1 MIQPVRLPSDVPA
14 STDDEMPAEEL
25 SDAVLRQLLPR
36 LRRFALRLTRDPA
49 SADDL
54 VQSALERAL
63 TRWRGRRSQGDVRA
77 WLFTIL
83 YRQFLDSQ
91 RRSRRYARLLSW
103 FSGSEAAAPSAAP
116 SAERAVIARS
126 SLDVFER
133 LPEAQRTLL
142 WLVSVEGMSYKA
154 VADMLD
160 VPLGTVMSRLS
171 RARSALRELH
181 EGQAGGSRLR
191 IMK

>member
-1 MIQPVRLPSDVPA
+1 MIRPVPLPVSAPA
-14 STDDEMPAEEL
+14 PTDDDAPPADEL

-36 LRRFALRLTRDPA
+36 LRRFALRLTREPA
-49 SADDL
+49 AADDL
-54 VQSALERAL
+54 VQATLERAL
-63 TRWRGRRSQGDVRA
+63 TRWGSRRPQGDIRA

-91 RRSRRYARLLSW
+91 RRMRRHSRLLEW
-103 FSGSEAAAPSAAP
+103 FAGADAAAPS
-116 SAERAVIARS
+116 SERQALARA
-126 SLDVFER
+126 SLATFEL

-142 WLVSVEGMSYKA
+142 WLVCVEGLSYKA
-154 VADMLD
+154 VADLFE

-171 RARSALRELH
+171 RARSALRDLN
-181 EGQAGGSRLR
+181 EGQTGAAHLR

>member
-1 MIQPVRLPSDVPA
+1 MDGPV
-14 STDDEMPAEEL
+14 STDDDALQADEL

-54 VQSALERAL
+54 VQSTLERAL
-63 TRWRGRRSQGDVRA
+63 TRWPGRRPQGNVRA

-91 RRSRRYARLLSW
+91 RRSRRYARLLDW
-103 FSGSEAAAPSAAP
+103 FTGSDAAAP
-116 SAERAVIARS
+116 SAEREVIARS

-142 WLVSVEGMSYKA
+142 WLVCVEGLSYKA
-154 VADMLD
+154 VADLFG

-171 RARSALRELH
+171 RARSALRDLN
-181 EGQAGGSRLR
+181 EGQAGEAHLR
-191 IMK
+191 ILK

>member
-1 MIQPVRLPSDVPA
+1 MIRPVRLPMHDPV
-14 STDDEMPAEEL
+14 STDDDALQADEL

-36 LRRFALRLTRDPA
+36 LRRFALRLTRDPV

-54 VQSALERAL
+54 VQSTLERAL
-63 TRWRGRRSQGDVRA
+63 TRWRGRRPQGNVRA

-91 RRSRRYARLLSW
+91 RRSRRYARLLDW
-103 FSGSEAAAPSAAP
+103 FAGSDAAAP
-116 SAERAVIARS
+116 SAEREVIARS

-142 WLVSVEGMSYKA
+142 WLVCVEGMSYKA
-154 VADMLD
+154 VADLFD

-171 RARSALRELH
+171 RARSALRDLN
-181 EGQAGGSRLR
+181 EGQAGEAHLR
-191 IMK
+191 ILK

>member
-1 MIQPVRLPSDVPA
+1 MQ
-14 STDDEMPAEEL
+14 AEEL

-54 VQSALERAL
+54 VQATLERAL
-63 TRWRGRRSQGDVRA
+63 TRWPSRRPQGNIRA

-83 YRQFLDSQ
+83 YRQFLDTQ
-91 RRSRRYARLLSW
+91 RRARRYARLMEW
-103 FSGSEAAAPSAAP
+103 FAGTDSAAP
-116 SAERAVIARS
+116 SAERQALARS
-126 SLDVFER
+126 TLGAFER

-142 WLVSVEGMSYKA
+142 WLVCVEGLSYKA
-154 VADMLD
+154 VADLFD

-171 RARSALRELH
+171 RARSALRGLS
-181 EGQAGGSRLR
+181 EGAAGEAHLR
-191 IMK
+191 ILK

>member
-1 MIQPVRLPSDVPA
+1 MIQPVRVPPDAPA
-14 STDDEMPAEEL
+14 SPDDEMPTEEF

-36 LRRFALRLTRDPA
+36 LRRFALRLTRDA
-49 SADDL
+49 VAADDL
-54 VQSALERAL
+54 VQSTLERAL
-63 TRWRGRRSQGDVRA
+63 TRWRGRRPQGDVRA

-83 YRQFLDSQ
+83 YRQFLDAQ

-103 FSGSEAAAPSAAP
+103 FAGSDAAAP
-116 SAERAVIARS
+116 SAEREVIARS

-154 VADMLD
+154 VADVLD

-181 EGQAGGSRLR
+181 EGQAGEARLR
-191 IMK
+191 ILK

>member
-1 MIQPVRLPSDVPA
+1 MIRPVRLPAHGPVSLDDDATASD
-14 STDDEMPAEEL
+14 EL

-36 LRRFALRLTRDPA
+36 LRRFGLRLTRDPV

-54 VQSALERAL
+54 VQSTLERAL
-63 TRWRGRRSQGDVRA
+63 TRWSSRRPQGDVRA

-91 RRSRRYARLLSW
+91 RRTRRYARLLDW
-103 FSGSEAAAPSAAP
+103 FAGSDAAAP
-116 SAERAVIARS
+116 SAEREAIARS

-142 WLVSVEGMSYKA
+142 WLVCVEGMSYKA
-154 VADMLD
+154 VADLFD

-171 RARSALRELH
+171 RARSALRDLH
-181 EGQAGGSRLR
+181 EGQAGEGHLR
-191 IMK
+191 ILK

>member
-1 MIQPVRLPSDVPA
+1 MIRPVRLPTSGPA
-14 STDDEMPAEEL
+14 YTDDEAIHADEL

-36 LRRFALRLTRDPA
+36 LRRFALRLTHESA

-54 VQSALERAL
+54 VQSTLERAL
-63 TRWRGRRSQGDVRA
+63 TRWPGRRPQGNVRA

-91 RRSRRYARLLSW
+91 RRSRRYARVLDW
-103 FSGSEAAAPSAAP
+103 FAGSDAMAP
-116 SAERAVIARS
+116 SAEREAIARS
-126 SLDVFER
+126 SLDTFER

-142 WLVSVEGMSYKA
+142 WLICVEGMSYKA
-154 VADMLD
+154 TADLFD

-171 RARSALRELH
+171 RARSALRALN
-181 EGQAGGSRLR
+181 EGQAAEAHLR
-191 IMK
+191 ILK

>member
-1 MIQPVRLPSDVPA
+1 
-14 STDDEMPAEEL
+14 MPAEEL

-36 LRRFALRLTRDPA
+36 LRRFALRLTRDPV

-103 FSGSEAAAPSAAP
+103 FSGSEAAAPSA
-116 SAERAVIARS
+116 ERAVIARS

-133 LPEAQRTLL
+133 LPEAQR
-142 WLVSVEGMSYKA
+142 
-154 VADMLD
+154 
-160 VPLGTVMSRLS
+160 LS
-171 RARSALRELH
+171 L
-181 EGQAGGSRLR
+181 
-191 IMK
+191 